1 MFSDFWSW
9 ILSVAI
15 STGLVGVIGYF
26 LRDTLSVFFAKS
38 VEHKFDRKLE
48 NFKAESRNNEK
59 ELEQIRT
66 FLVSAYRAVSYTHL
80 RAHETS

>member
-26 LRDTLSVFFAKS
+26 LRDTLSVFLQNLLNINLIESWKISRLNLVIMRKS
-38 VEHKFDRKLE
+38 
-48 NFKAESRNNEK
+48 
-59 ELEQIRT
+59 
-66 FLVSAYRAVSYTHL
+66 
-80 RAHETS
+80 

>member
-26 LRDTLSVFFAKS
+26 LRDTLSVF
-38 VEHKFDRKLE
+38 LQ
-48 NFKAESRNNEK
+48 NLLNINLIESWKISN
-59 ELEQIRT
+59 
-66 FLVSAYRAVSYTHL
+66 
-80 RAHETS
+80 